1 MRKIGKVFAVTCLVA
16 AAGLVLA
23 GCSSGGTQAN
33 ENMVAATVNG
43 HNIMLQEVEREVNRQ
58 AGGNPSARLGDSSH
72 LADARNRIGHE
83 LHDQFGQREIEA
95 VIVEREIADV
105 SHVKRYA
112 SLRATDT
119 PFRGANQRRIDVDS
133 RELDWLEAL
142 AQHPKRD
149 AAPASNLQY
158 SAAPRQTQC
167 TQHQRNLDAFLEAVS
182 GFHVSERTV
191 FIPRRSRRARFVMA
205 RRRNWLV

>member
-1 MRKIGKVFAVTCLVA
+1 MCEVLRDTRLMDEQSVRAKHPRDLAKRGELSSFPA
-16 AAGLVLA
+16 ADVIAR
-23 GCSSGGTQAN
+23 S
-33 ENMVAATVNG
+33 
-43 HNIMLQEVEREVNRQ
+43 EV
-58 AGGNPSARLGDSSH
+58 DH
-72 LADARNRIGHE
+72 
-83 LHDQFGQREIEA
+83 EIEA

-119 PFRGANQRRIDVDS
+119 PLRGANQRRIDVDS

-149 AAPASNLQY
+149 AAPASDFQH

>member
-1 MRKIGKVFAVTCLVA
+1 MCEVLRDTRLMDEQSVRAKHPRDLAKRGELSRFPA
-16 AAGLVLA
+16 ADVIAR
-23 GCSSGGTQAN
+23 S
-33 ENMVAATVNG
+33 
-43 HNIMLQEVEREVNRQ
+43 EV
-58 AGGNPSARLGDSSH
+58 DH
-72 LADARNRIGHE
+72 
-83 LHDQFGQREIEA
+83 EIEA
-95 VIVEREIADV
+95 VIVEREVAHV
-105 SHVKRYA
+105 GHVKRHA
-112 SLRATDT
+112 SLCATDT
-119 PFRGANQRRIDVDS
+119 PLCRANQRRIDVDS

-182 GFHVSERTV
+182 RFHVSERTV